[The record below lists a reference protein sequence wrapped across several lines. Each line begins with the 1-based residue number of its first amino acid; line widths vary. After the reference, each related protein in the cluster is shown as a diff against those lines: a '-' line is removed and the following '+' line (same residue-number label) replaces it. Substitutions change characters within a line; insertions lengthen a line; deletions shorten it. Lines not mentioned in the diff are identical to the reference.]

1 MQGRPAPEHSRRCGR
16 WCAAC
21 ALLQLLPS
29 TLARCL
35 SLSLVVLSCKRVP
48 LFGPPASHSHTSV
61 SHAFCGLE
69 EVARLAGKLAAR
81 VFTRMALIPEYVN
94 NSIVVAREVVSR
106 SHDRLVYN
114 GTPATSVGRTVTRTG
129 DKALRW
135 EQQQLEPLLM
145 TI

>member
-1 MQGRPAPEHSRRCGR
+1 
-16 WCAAC
+16 
-21 ALLQLLPS
+21 
-29 TLARCL
+29 
-35 SLSLVVLSCKRVP
+35 
-48 LFGPPASHSHTSV
+48 
-61 SHAFCGLE
+61 LE

-94 NSIVVAREVVSR
+94 KHHHHNSIVVAREVVSR

-114 GTPATSVGRTVTRTG
+114 GTPATSVGGTVTRTG

>member
-1 MQGRPAPEHSRRCGR
+1 M
-16 WCAAC
+16 
-21 ALLQLLPS
+21 
-29 TLARCL
+29 
-35 SLSLVVLSCKRVP
+35 
-48 LFGPPASHSHTSV
+48 
-61 SHAFCGLE
+61 E

-106 SHDRLVYN
+106 SDHLVYN

>member
-1 MQGRPAPEHSRRCGR
+1 M
-16 WCAAC
+16 
-21 ALLQLLPS
+21 
-29 TLARCL
+29 
-35 SLSLVVLSCKRVP
+35 
-48 LFGPPASHSHTSV
+48 
-61 SHAFCGLE
+61 E

-81 VFTRMALIPEYVN
+81 VFTRMALIPEYV
-94 NSIVVAREVVSR
+94 SIVVAREVVSR
-106 SHDRLVYN
+106 SPDRLVYN